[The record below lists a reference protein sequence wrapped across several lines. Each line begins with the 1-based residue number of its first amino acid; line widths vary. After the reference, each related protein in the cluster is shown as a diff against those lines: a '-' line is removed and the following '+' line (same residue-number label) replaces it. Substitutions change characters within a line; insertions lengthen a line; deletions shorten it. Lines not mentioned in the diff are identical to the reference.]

1 MNKHN
6 QGYGI
11 CGAKN
16 IYSTQ
21 VKLDNWVEDRFGND
35 LKSNYDAPRKHHY
48 ETNTMRSYGA
58 PDMNL
63 LASQPVLNIP
73 STQELKAKNKEGMP
87 YSLLFDHGMR
97 EITPDVRPIEYLC
110 LKLLLCRRRDSRQC
124 LC

>member
-11 CGAKN
+11 CGSKN
-16 IYSTQ
+16 IYSSQ
-21 VKLDNWVEDRFGND
+21 VKLDNWVEDRIGGD
-35 LKSNYDAPRKHHY
+35 LKANYDVRKTHLY
-48 ETNTMRSYGA
+48 ETNTMRSYGP

-87 YSLLFDHGMR
+87 YSLLFDHGTR
-97 EITPDVRPIEYLC
+97 EITPDVSYNAILAC
-110 LKLLLCRRRDSRQC
+110 
-124 LC
+124 